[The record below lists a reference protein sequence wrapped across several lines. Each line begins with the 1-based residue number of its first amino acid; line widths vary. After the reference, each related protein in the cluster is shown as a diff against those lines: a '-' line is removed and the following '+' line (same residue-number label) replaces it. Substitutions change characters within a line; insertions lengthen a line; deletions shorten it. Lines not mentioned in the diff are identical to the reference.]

1 MTGMMWV
8 LGLVQAIAACGS
20 GDNAKVVADSAEISD
35 ATARQDALTY
45 VPGTGG
51 AVEKIETTDEH
62 RWAVTV
68 ALQGGAEAV
77 VELERTDGH
86 LDEISSQ
93 KGPFEYDL
101 PIAAP
106 GLITYAK
113 ARGLAVA
120 AKPGTVEAWEQNL
133 VESVWEIYTRDTD
146 GKLWEV
152 RLDATTG
159 ATLSTI
165 QKDKPD

>member
-1 MTGMMWV
+1 MVCV
-8 LGLVQAIAACGS
+8 LGLGLIPALAACGS

-35 ATARQDALTY
+35 ATARQQAVNY

-51 AVEKIETTDEH
+51 AVEKIETSDEH

-68 ALQGGAEAV
+68 ALASGAEAV

-86 LDEISSQ
+86 LDEISSD

-106 GLITYAK
+106 GLITYAN
-113 ARGLAVA
+113 ARAAAVA
-120 AKPGTVEAWEQNL
+120 AKPGSVEAWEQNL
-133 VESVWEIYTRDTD
+133 VENVWEIYTRDTD

-152 RLDATTG
+152 RLNAQTG
-159 ATLSTI
+159 ATLSTL